1 MENQKDIRE
10 IVGKRLSE
18 IRREQGKTQKEISE
32 KLKKLFN
39 IEIKQGTL
47 SSYEKGKTLP
57 PINTLIALSKTYNV
71 SLDWICGNSNER
83 GNVKDLKY
91 YTDIMDFI
99 FAMFKKEFL
108 DLSIERIYSSFP
120 NEEDERIGISFK
132 NDLLFDYLLKL
143 DDITKAFRNES
154 GIDSELL
161 ELWHEKQIREF
172 TQNGGNLISPF

>member
-1 MENQKDIRE
+1 MEKQDDIRV

-32 KLKKLFN
+32 KIKELFN

-91 YTDIMDFI
+91 YTDVMDFI
-99 FAMFKKEFL
+99 FSMFKNEFL
-108 DLSIERIYSSFP
+108 DLSIEHIYP
-120 NEEDERIGISFK
+120 TYPDGEDRIGISF
-132 NDLLFDYLLKL
+132 NDKLLFDYILKL
-143 DDITKAFRNES
+143 EDITKAFRNES

-172 TQNGGNLISPF
+172 SQNGGNLINPF

>member
-1 MENQKDIRE
+1 MEKQDDIRV

-32 KLKKLFN
+32 KIKELFN

-83 GNVKDLKY
+83 GNIKDLKY

-99 FAMFKKEFL
+99 FAIFKT
-108 DLSIERIYSSFP
+108 DLVDILVEKNNNHVEKRM
-120 NEEDERIGISFK
+120 GISFT
-132 NDLLFDYLLKL
+132 NVLLDEYLYRLNEVINAFNSSNGL
-143 DDITKAFRNES
+143 DF
-154 GIDSELL
+154 ELL

-172 TQNGGNLISPF
+172 SQNGGNLISPF